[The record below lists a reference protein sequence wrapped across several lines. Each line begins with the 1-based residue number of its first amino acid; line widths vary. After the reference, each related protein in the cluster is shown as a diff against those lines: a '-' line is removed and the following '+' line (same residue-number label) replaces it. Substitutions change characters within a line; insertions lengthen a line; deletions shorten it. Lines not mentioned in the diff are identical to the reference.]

1 MLCGEHYSSLDSCWD
16 KAFAAIGMESFFTEE
31 DEPEVI
37 QAVAADSSIS
47 SSSQVGVPV
56 LSASSTDPLQALSQC
71 VHNMM
76 STDFL
81 TTG

>member
-1 MLCGEHYSSLDSCWD
+1 
-16 KAFAAIGMESFFTEE
+16 
-31 DEPEVI
+31 
-37 QAVAADSSIS
+37 
-47 SSSQVGVPV
+47 V
-56 LSASSTDPLQALSQC
+56 LSTSSTDPLQALSQC